1 MANRLEIECEWNSN
15 ECTVVLLQPKTR
27 HQRPYG
33 WERDLK
39 TPSPTTATSPTLVNN
54 LHNGMGYLGGP
65 DFRYASLPPRTV
77 PGAGDRH
84 REVTR
89 CPPADDEIADFSD
102 DSLDDM
108 CLSGESQPQ
117 GTPYKQQQNQQQ
129 QTKLPQIVSPQ
140 PPPSVTPKRNS
151 IAWEVPIGEMDSLL
165 TPGST
170 KVVGRRR
177 RRSADRSSTTTIS
190 HYNIL
195 YSNRKNRNK

>member
-1 MANRLEIECEWNSN
+1 M
-15 ECTVVLLQPKTR
+15 LQPKTR

-39 TPSPTTATSPTLVNN
+39 TPSPTTATSPTL
-54 LHNGMGYLGGP
+54 HNGMGYLGGGP

-77 PGAGDRH
+77 PGAGERH

-89 CPPADDEIADFSD
+89 CPLPDEEVADFSD

-108 CLSGESQPQ
+108 CLSGGSHSQA
-117 GTPYKQQQNQQQ
+117 TPYKQQQQ
-129 QTKLPQIVSPQ
+129 QTKTPQIVSPQ

-177 RRSADRSSTTTIS
+177 RKSADRSSILTIN
-190 HYNIL
+190 HYIIYYIIRFNK
-195 YSNRKNRNK
+195 KNK